1 MRAMELAVLA
11 TCGIRRP
18 ELASENP
25 PPVFCSLLIP
35 QRKSTISSID
45 LLIFTE
51 GNRYCAEDSHLHHA
65 VDKLLSS
72 VAPPPLH
79 RLDQTRHHLAPARN
93 TDRLFQEH
101 VRPCDRKRTLAS
113 TTHHP
118 ASTGETT
125 CLYQD
130 GPAAPGA
137 SGGGGAHLEASA
149 VHRSARDAAA
159 MASPGLQALVEIQ
172 VQSHFCHTQD
182 LC

>member
-1 MRAMELAVLA
+1 VLA

-51 GNRYCAEDSHLHHA
+51 GNRYCAEDSHLHYA

-79 RLDQTRHHLAPARN
+79 RLDHCTGY
-93 TDRLFQEH
+93 
-101 VRPCDRKRTLAS
+101 VRRV
-113 TTHHP
+113 THDEI
-118 ASTGETT
+118 A
-125 CLYQD
+125 
-130 GPAAPGA
+130 
-137 SGGGGAHLEASA
+137 
-149 VHRSARDAAA
+149 DAI
-159 MASPGLQALVEIQ
+159 G
-172 VQSHFCHTQD
+172 
-182 LC
+182 